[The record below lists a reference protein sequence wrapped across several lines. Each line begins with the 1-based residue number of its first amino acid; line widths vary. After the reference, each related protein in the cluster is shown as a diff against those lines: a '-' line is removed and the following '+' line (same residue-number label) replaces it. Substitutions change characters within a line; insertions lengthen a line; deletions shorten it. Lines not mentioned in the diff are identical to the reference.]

1 MMKSQQLQ
9 TLTTVTQRPQLH
21 LQLNFLYRIIW
32 VFCPSGSHDSPDDC
46 RHFNW
51 TKTAHDWR
59 RWYIILRLS
68 WKRWWEGLQLSGK
81 LLNLH
86 LSQSFQLDPNKR
98 EHTQTQTHGQAWD
111 IQMFRA
117 LRPFLPCP
125 LNAVLTA
132 ESWNVRWL
140 VSIHS
145 SPINLDLLL
154 RSNWMCVFLSWS
166 QSEALFTLKVS
177 SAHKK
182 EIPGFCVIRFW
193 PSWPTPHSSHGFSG
207 VYLTILT
214 QSWLFWQFI
223 F

>member
-1 MMKSQQLQ
+1 MI
-9 TLTTVTQRPQLH
+9 H
-21 LQLNFLYRIIW
+21 LMIADISTEPKLLM
-32 VFCPSGSHDSPDDC
+32 SGVDDI
-46 RHFNW
+46 N
-51 TKTAHDWR
+51 
-59 RWYIILRLS
+59 LSLS
-68 WKRWWEGLQLSGK
+68 WKRWWEGLQLSWM

-86 LSQSFQLDPNKR
+86 LSQSFQLNPNKLEDFQ

-154 RSNWMCVFLSWS
+154 RSNWMSVFLSWS
-166 QSEALFTLKVS
+166 QSLFTLKVS
-177 SAHKK
+177 SDHKK
-182 EIPGFCVIRFW
+182 EIPGFCVIRFGTN
-193 PSWPTPHSSHGFSG
+193 WPTPPSSHGFSG

-214 QSWLFWQFI
+214 QSWLFWYFI